1 MVTVELEVLAS
12 PEVSLPEFYSWFGL
26 GSQIFMKDKVSIRFL
41 MVSCV
46 ADFCNRSGCGL
57 MRGLNLKLADFGG
70 AFKGWECEKRV
81 LSSEDG

>member
-1 MVTVELEVLAS
+1 
-12 PEVSLPEFYSWFGL
+12 
-26 GSQIFMKDKVSIRFL
+26 MKDKVSIRFL

-57 MRGLNLKLADFGG
+57 IRGLNLKLADFGG